1 MSPRKPPTRTV
12 REPVALYEAKTHLS
26 ALVDRA
32 AAGEEF
38 VITKSGQPMAR
49 LMPLEQV
56 RAQRVPGQGKGRWQV
71 AADFDAPLPD
81 DALDAFEGS

>member
-1 MSPRKPPTRTV
+1 MPPRKPAKPLV
-12 REPVALYEAKTHLS
+12 REPVALYDAKTHLS

-49 LMPLEQV
+49 LVPLEEV
-56 RAQRVPGQGKGRWQV
+56 RVDRVSGQGKGRWRV
-71 AADFDAPLPD
+71 ADDFDSPLPEHI
-81 DALDAFEGS
+81 LDAFEGR